1 MLALFTWFTTSK
13 LGREVGIALLVL
25 MLIGG
30 VYWKGHAAGYQD
42 GHAAGGKET
51 FDQLRQ
57 GMDDEREKT
66 KQLLAQYDKQIAA
79 KDEAIAA
86 SQQIVT
92 TQQAALVSLAQQ
104 QATIQKQIS
113 SLTDAQVTLDLA
125 ARLQIRAANDST
137 ATLYPAEIRR
147 ADEIV
152 GDYAV
157 VTKKVD
163 SLSATVAAQGTQIT
177 ALGDKV
183 SLTEQKF
190 QVAMNYIDEADKRF
204 ANAYNVFNSIEGRPA
219 WQKILT
225 FGILRN
231 KKITK
236 LTAIA
241 PPVKPDL
248 LKK

>member
-13 LGREVGIALLVL
+13 LGKEVGIALLIL
-25 MLIGG
+25 ALIGG
-30 VYWKGHAAGYQD
+30 VYWKGHASGYQD

-79 KDEAIAA
+79 KDQEIAA
-86 SQQIVT
+86 SQQIVA

-104 QATIQKQIS
+104 QIATQKQIS
-113 SLTDAQVTLDLA
+113 SLSDAQVVLDLA
-125 ARLQIRAANDST
+125 SRLKIRAASDAT
-137 ATLYPAEIRR
+137 PTLYPSEVRR

-152 GDYAV
+152 GDYPLV
-157 VTKKVD
+157 SKKVD
-163 SLSATVAAQGTQIT
+163 SLTTASAAQQDQIKS
-177 ALGDKV
+177 LDEKV
-183 SLTEQKF
+183 TLVNQKF
-190 QVAMNYIDEADKRF
+190 QAAVSYIDESDQRF
-204 ANAYNVFNSIEGRPA
+204 KNAYNVFNSIEGRPM

-236 LTAIA
+236 LTPLV
-241 PPVKPDL
+241 PPVKPEI
-248 LKK
+248 LK